1 MWLGLV
7 AAAAVILFYF
17 FEKFINIIQEWR
29 TRRKTSN
36 KSSEREGEESE
47 VRKPPIIVR
56 EGHEVGVI
64 IISAVSFKMIM
75 VTRRVIK

>member
-56 EGHEVGVI
+56 EGHEVGVNVI
-64 IISAVSFKMIM
+64 IISFI
-75 VTRRVIK
+75 